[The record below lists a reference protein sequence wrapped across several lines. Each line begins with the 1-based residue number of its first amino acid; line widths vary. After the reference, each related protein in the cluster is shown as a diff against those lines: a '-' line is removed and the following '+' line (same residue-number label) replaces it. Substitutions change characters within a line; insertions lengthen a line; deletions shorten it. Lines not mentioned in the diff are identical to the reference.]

1 MNSSQSNEMIKILTF
16 SLNDDVYAI
25 NIENI
30 RQLFRIEELEKWKI
44 ANSTLP
50 SLKYFFRFQD
60 EILPMVD
67 MRLKFNLEFREYN
80 TETPVVLLNLDSMLI
95 GFIVDSVFNVNNF
108 SVSQLQFLPKFY
120 YINNKQFFE
129 SAFITNDQIACML
142 NVDNILTLSEADYLK
157 RVSLEAARKIQSSG
171 KE

>member
-1 MNSSQSNEMIKILTF
+1 
-16 SLNDDVYAI
+16 
-25 NIENI
+25 
-30 RQLFRIEELEKWKI
+30 
-44 ANSTLP
+44 
-50 SLKYFFRFQD
+50 
-60 EILPMVD
+60 MVD

-80 TETPVVLLNLDSMLI
+80 TETPVVLLNLDSMLV

-120 YINNKQFFE
+120 YINNKQFFK

-157 RVSLEAARKIQSSG
+157 RVSQEAARKIQSSG